1 MTESILFTCRSN
13 YPDMIQ
19 AIAIDDESMALEV
32 IKAHASKVPFLTLNA
47 TFTNAVE
54 GLEYLKS
61 NPIQLV
67 FLDINMPDISG
78 VELAALLPKETQV
91 IFTTA
96 YSDYAVQGFE
106 LDALDYLLKP
116 FNLMRFLKSCQKAQ
130 EWLELQ
136 PANEPQFLYVKT
148 GDGQLKVRFDDLMCT
163 EASGN
168 YVTFHLKNEKI
179 LSRLTL
185 VEIEKSLPS
194 FFIRTHRS
202 YIVNMKL
209 VDKAERHQ
217 LLIDTHSFPV
227 SSTYMEMVMERFE
240 NS

>member
-1 MTESILFTCRSN
+1 
-13 YPDMIQ
+13 MIH
-19 AIAIDDESMALEV
+19 AIAIDDENMALEV
-32 IKAHASKVPFLTLNA
+32 IKSHASKVPFLELTA

-54 GLEYLKS
+54 GLEYLRS
-61 NPIQLV
+61 NPVDLI

-116 FNLMRFLKSCQKAQ
+116 FNLVRFLKACQKAQ

-136 PANEPQFLYVKT
+136 PANRQQFIYVKT
-148 GDGQLKVRFDDLMCT
+148 SEGQVKAKFKDLFCC
-163 EASGN
+163 EATGN
-168 YVTFHLKNEKI
+168 YVTFHLRNEKMM
-179 LSRLTL
+179 SRITL
-185 VEIEKSLPS
+185 AEIEKELPS
-194 FFIRTHRS
+194 YFIRTHRS
-202 YIVNMKL
+202 YIVNSEL

-217 LLIDTHSFPV
+217 LILEDQSFPV
-227 SSTYMEMVMERFE
+227 SMSFMDQVMGKFD